1 MQIFESFFHLLN
13 LACSSFLSCSS
24 LQYVRD
30 SFVIQGK
37 SIAVEVKIIIVSQSL
52 VMLDKYL
59 KACKP
64 YVPRHLRPLSKGTMR
79 NVGKAHTFGSSGTY
93 NRFLS

>member
-1 MQIFESFFHLLN
+1 M
-13 LACSSFLSCSS
+13 SCSS

-37 SIAVEVKIIIVSQSL
+37 SIAVEVQITIVSQSL

-64 YVPRHLRPLSKGTMR
+64 YVPRHLRPLQKALWEMLGKHTHLGLVAHITVFYLR
-79 NVGKAHTFGSSGTY
+79 NCVINVSS
-93 NRFLS
+93 